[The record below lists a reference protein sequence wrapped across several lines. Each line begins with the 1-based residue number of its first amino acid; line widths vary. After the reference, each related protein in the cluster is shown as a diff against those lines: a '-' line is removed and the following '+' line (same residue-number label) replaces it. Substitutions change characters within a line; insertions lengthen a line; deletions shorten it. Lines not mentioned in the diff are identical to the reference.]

1 MQQNNGAG
9 IKACEQVEHLCD
21 SSPVRL
27 SMMEENHKH
36 LSNVHPRP
44 SVSPEQLRLF
54 FRFAVE
60 KLVRSS
66 RPGVEHQEG
75 NFHALD
81 GHHSGGIFR
90 AQILRMF
97 V

>member
-1 MQQNNGAG
+1 
-9 IKACEQVEHLCD
+9 
-21 SSPVRL
+21 
-27 SMMEENHKH
+27 MEENHKH

-44 SVSPEQLRLF
+44 SISPEQLRLF

-60 KLVRSS
+60 KLGRSS
-66 RPGVEHQEG
+66 RLAVEHQES

-81 GHHSGGIFR
+81 RHHSGGIFR